1 MAVIKQKS
9 EIDKSAAEAV
19 KVIAQAAEE
28 AAKVIANAAAEAIK
42 ISTTNNSRHD
52 DDNDLL
58 IELKVQLAG
67 LKDDIKELGNKT
79 EAQVK
84 QMSDGTAIELTDH
97 EKRIRDLEKGMTRI
111 LTYGSAIIIVL
122 TILEV
127 LFTKIL
133 K

>member
-1 MAVIKQKS
+1 MAPLKQKS

-42 ISTTNNSRHD
+42 IATTNNAKHD
-52 DDNDLL
+52 DDHDLL
-58 IELKVQLAG
+58 IELKVQMSG
-67 LKDDIKELGNKT
+67 LKEDIKELGNKT

-84 QMSDGTAIELTDH
+84 VMSEGTVIDLSDH
-97 EKRIRDLEKGMTRI
+97 EKRIRELEKSVTRI

-122 TILEV
+122 TLLEF
-127 LFTKIL
+127 LLTKII